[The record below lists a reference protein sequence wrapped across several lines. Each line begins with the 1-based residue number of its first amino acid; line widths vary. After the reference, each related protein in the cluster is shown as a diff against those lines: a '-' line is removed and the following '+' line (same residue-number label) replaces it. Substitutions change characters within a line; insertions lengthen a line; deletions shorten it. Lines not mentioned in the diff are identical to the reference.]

1 MMEFENPEVGEKMS
15 WKGFVSK
22 LIEPDAL
29 GSVRSDLKKLDFF
42 SSETSKNHL
51 IRNILRN
58 GRVRV
63 KIN

>member
-1 MMEFENPEVGEKMS
+1 MMEFENPEDGEKMS

-42 SSETSKNHL
+42 SSETSKTTL
-51 IRNILRN
+51 SATFCAT
-58 GRVRV
+58 GM
-63 KIN
+63 